1 MRSCLLRTPPC
12 THTTG
17 QVMSKIRTAVIG
29 VGYLGKFHAQK
40 YAQLE
45 SSELVAVCDA
55 SLEIAQ
61 SIANEHGIP
70 AFTEYEDLIG
80 QVDAVSIVVPTQK
93 HYEVAKVFLEN
104 GVHVLLEKPITSTV
118 EQAEE
123 LVKIADE
130 KQCVFQIGHLERF
143 NPAVLALED
152 ELEQPLFIESNR
164 IAPFNPRGADVNVV
178 LDLMIHDIDIIL
190 DFARSPVKHIDAN
203 GVAVI
208 SKEIDIA
215 NARITFENGCVA
227 NVTSSRVSMKSERIM
242 RIFQHDAYIS
252 IDFQNKKLS
261 MYNKGEG
268 EMYPGIADIESNERT
283 FEQGDALYSEI
294 EAFLNSIDTGSS
306 PIVSGKAGLLALQ
319 TAIKINE
326 LLGTA

>member
-1 MRSCLLRTPPC
+1 
-12 THTTG
+12 
-17 QVMSKIRTAVIG
+17 MSKIKTAVIG

-61 SIANEHGIP
+61 AIADEHDVP
-70 AFTEYEDLIG
+70 AFTNYNDLIG
-80 QVDAVSIVVPTQK
+80 KVDAVSIVVPTQK

-104 GVHVLLEKPITSTV
+104 KIHVLLEKPITSTV
-118 EQAEE
+118 AEAEE
-123 LVKIADE
+123 LVKIAE
-130 KQCVFQIGHLERF
+130 QNKCVFQIGHLERF
-143 NPAVLALED
+143 NPAVLALEN
-152 ELEQPLFIESNR
+152 ELKQPLFIESNR

-227 NVTSSRVSMKSERIM
+227 NVTASRVSMKSERIM

-261 MYNKGEG
+261 VHKKGDG
-268 EMYPGIADIESNERT
+268 EMYPGIANIESNDRS

-294 EAFLNSIDTGSS
+294 EAFLYSIKNNE
-306 PIVSGKAGLLALQ
+306 PPVVSGQAGLLALQ
-319 TAIKINE
+319 TATKISE
-326 LLGTA
+326 LLGTT

>member
-1 MRSCLLRTPPC
+1 
-12 THTTG
+12 
-17 QVMSKIRTAVIG
+17 MSKIRTAVIG

-40 YAQLE
+40 YAQLD

-61 SIANEHGIP
+61 NIADEHNVP
-70 AFTEYEDLIG
+70 AFTDYHELIG
-80 QVDAVSIVVPTQK
+80 KVDAVSIVVPTQK
-93 HYEVAKVFLEN
+93 HYEVAKVLLEN
-104 GVHVLLEKPITSTV
+104 GIHVLLEKPITSTV
-118 EQAEE
+118 EEAEE

-130 KQCVFQIGHLERF
+130 KKCVFQIGHLERF
-143 NPAVLALED
+143 NPAVLALEN
-152 ELEQPLFIESNR
+152 ELDQPLFIESNR

-190 DFARSPVKHIDAN
+190 DFARSPVKTITAD

-208 SKEIDIA
+208 SNEIDIA

-227 NVTSSRVSMKSERIM
+227 NVTASRVSMKSERIM

-261 MYNKGEG
+261 LHNKGDG
-268 EMYPGIADIESNERT
+268 EMYPGIANIESNERT
-283 FEQGDALYSEI
+283 FAQGDALYSEI
-294 EAFLNSIDTGSS
+294 EAFLNSIQNNT
-306 PIVSGKAGLLALQ
+306 PPVVSGKAGLLALQ
-319 TAIKINE
+319 TAIKITE
-326 LLGTA
+326 LLTASK

>member
-1 MRSCLLRTPPC
+1 
-12 THTTG
+12 
-17 QVMSKIRTAVIG
+17 MSTIKTAVIG

-40 YAQLE
+40 YAQIDT
-45 SSELVAVCDA
+45 SELVAVCDA
-55 SLEIAQ
+55 NLEIAQ
-61 SIANEHGIP
+61 TIADEHNVP
-70 AFTEYEDLIG
+70 AFTDYHQLIG
-80 QVDAVSIVVPTQK
+80 KVGAVSIVVPTQK

-104 GVHVLLEKPITSTV
+104 GIHVLLEKPITSTV
-118 EQAEE
+118 EEAQD
-123 LVKIADE
+123 LVKIADDN
-130 KQCVFQIGHLERF
+130 QCVFQIGHLERF

-152 ELEQPLFIESNR
+152 ELKQPLFIESNR

-208 SKEIDIA
+208 SNEIDIA
-215 NARITFENGCVA
+215 NARLTFEDGCVA
-227 NVTSSRVSMKSERIM
+227 NVTASRVSMKSERIM
-242 RIFQHDAYIS
+242 RIFQHDSYIS

-261 MYNKGEG
+261 LHKKGDG

-294 EAFLNSIDTGSS
+294 EAFLNSIKTGE
-306 PIVSGKAGLLALQ
+306 PPVVSGKAGLLALQ
-319 TAIKINE
+319 TASKISE
-326 LLGTA
+326 LLGTN